1 MLACRFL
8 AAATLTA
15 TPDLGAT
22 QANPWLQAPAY
33 QLPASQAYTVKEPY
47 WFRLPWLAA
56 GLGTVPTALCFHV
69 PTLVAPGLWPF
80 LFLAPF
86 TLAAGQWYNGEPQKA
101 TWLTLAAPPGVAG
114 GFLVGAL
121 GLPWVSPSVG
131 NGIYGPTWR
140 WRATRA

>member
-8 AAATLTA
+8 AAAILTA

-22 QANPWLQAPAY
+22 QAN
-33 QLPASQAYTVKEPY
+33 
-47 WFRLPWLAA
+47 PWLAA

-69 PTLVAPGLWPF
+69 PTLVAPGLGPF
-80 LFLAPF
+80 LFLSPF
-86 TLAAGQWYNGEPQKA
+86 NLAAGQWYNSEPQKA
-101 TWLTLAAPPGVAG
+101 TWLTLGAPPVVAG

-131 NGIYGPTWR
+131 NGIYGPTWC